1 VLARDKYSSFF
12 VEIVIDVKKNGLSH
26 GHLIG
31 RERERKKEEEEER
44 QN

>member
-1 VLARDKYSSFF
+1 VLARDKHSSLF
-12 VEIVIDVKKNGLSH
+12 VEIVIDVKKKGLSH

-31 RERERKKEEEEER
+31 RERERKKEEEER